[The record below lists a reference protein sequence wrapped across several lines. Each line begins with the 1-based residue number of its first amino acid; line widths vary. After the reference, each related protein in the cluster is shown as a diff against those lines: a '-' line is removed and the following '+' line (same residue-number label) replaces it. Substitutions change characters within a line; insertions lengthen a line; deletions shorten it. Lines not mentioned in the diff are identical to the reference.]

1 LEILKN
7 KNRLKK
13 DSLNQW
19 WHLQRDNPELLLFQL
34 LLIWSFAPSP
44 MLLSFDVGDKHR
56 KEKILTSKVEVGDGL
71 IAFYGIGYFGCPCIS
86 NVVIF

>member
-44 MLLSFDVGDKHR
+44 MLFTFDVDEKHR
-56 KEKILTSKVEVGDGL
+56 KEKILTCKAKGSDGL
-71 IAFYGIGYFGCPCIS
+71 IALYGIGYFGCPCSS
-86 NVVIF
+86 NVVPF